1 MAASRSSRVTRSSVG
16 LNGLDEN
23 FCGRTLRNRSIAQPE
38 EGQGSPLP
46 GSKAPRSPKK
56 RQDDQAGAS
65 EKPGGHQGKVAHH
78 KAASVDGETC
88 ASPRKRVLSCSERE
102 GVGDSEKA
110 ENCEGRGKETSGA
123 VGRDASPLLKR
134 AKRCFRSGESH
145 GSKEDLPSAPL
156 MPVIP
161 ASPCAPLTTVMENSE
176 RGDVLRQN
184 STAASP
190 SSSSPDLNKEEG
202 EEDDV
207 GGHIESD
214 GHAQQPLNSNSHKSS
229 TGLGQTS
236 SGPDAQTN
244 SLCLSAASN
253 TTCPGPSPALLN
265 GSQRGAPCPSPP
277 DPIVPCRNSDPGQEE
292 GGKDSDHGQEEGK
305 DSDPGQEVE
314 CKDSDPGQEVE
325 CKDSDPGQEEE
336 GKDSDPGQEEE
347 CKDSDPG
354 QEEGCKDSD
363 PGQEVECKDSDPG
376 QEEGKDSDPGQ
387 EVECKDSDPGQEEGK
402 YSDPGQEVEC
412 KDSDPGQEVECK
424 DSDPGQEVE
433 CKDSDPGQEEG
444 CKDSDPGQEEGKD
457 SDPGQEEGK
466 DSDPGQEE
474 GCKDSDPGQEEGCKD
489 SDPGQEEVCKDSD
502 PGQEEGCKDSDPGQE
517 EEGKDSDPG
526 QEEGCKDSDPG
537 QEEVCKDSDPG
548 QEEGKDSD
556 PGQEEV
562 CKDSDPGQEEVC
574 KDSDPGQE
582 EGKYS
587 DPGQEEGC
595 KDSDPGQEEVC
606 KDSDPEQE
614 EECKD
619 SDPGQEEGCKD
630 SDPGQEEVC
639 KDSDPGQEEVCKD
652 SDPGQE
658 VECKDSDPGQEVECK
673 DSDPGQEEGKYSDPG
688 QEVECQDSDP
698 GQEEGGKN
706 SDPGQEEEGKDSDPG
721 QEEEGKD
728 SDPGQEEEGKD
739 SDPGQEEEGKDSDP
753 GQEEEGKYSDPGQEE
768 EGKDSDPGQEVEC
781 NDSDPGQEEGK
792 DSDPGQEVGKDS
804 DPGQEEEGKDS
815 DPGQEEEGKDSD
827 PEQEEEGKNSDPGQ
841 EEGGKNSDPGQEEE
855 GKDSDPG
862 QEEGGKN
869 SDPGQEEEG
878 KDSDPGQEE
887 EGKDSD
893 PEQEEEGKDSDP
905 GQEEEGKYSDTGQE
919 EEGKDSDPG
928 QEEGKDS
935 GEGPAPLLA
944 SFEEDSSTPHLSV
957 REEEVDVVGDSVCR
971 EEVVTAT
978 EEEEEEEESCGG
990 GINGWSFTP
999 LVVQNTVATSIIIN
1013 NNIRNVNNNNN
1024 STMPLL
1030 APPTPSDP
1038 PCTPSISGTSPPSF
1052 TEPHEH
1058 RYTLRTLPR
1067 RAACGGGKAV
1077 APCSSPRNP
1086 LKEGVEAEREL
1097 VATPTLSSGSSIQ
1110 SRERSL
1116 LSPPS
1121 VPMEQGNG
1129 GVRRDRVGW
1138 DSRDHGELCETR
1150 GGLDSKEVP
1159 GGGSQQ
1165 EDEEED
1171 PDVYYFESDHLT
1183 LKHNKDYQRLLHT
1196 VGVLEAQRTQS
1207 ILDLERLARQQ
1218 REALRDP
1225 VSFVEQLQK
1234 QVELDLPRPQRVV
1247 QLPDISWDQYTS
1259 GLGDFEREFCD
1270 KKRTTR
1276 RLKLI
1281 FDKVRLPVGPKSPLD
1296 PKKEEEGEPS
1306 TLYSALPSSDAPE
1319 NSSNSQRIRGRLCHQ
1334 SKPDTFNQLWTVEE
1348 QKKLEHLL
1356 LKFSPEEVESKRW
1369 QKIADALGNRTA
1381 KQVAS
1386 RVQKYFIKL
1395 TKAGISVPGRTPN
1408 MCIYSKKVSN
1418 KRQHHLN
1425 KHLYRPSTFLT
1436 SYEPPVF
1443 MDEEDERAAYYSSL
1457 QDPDGDDTDEEGVPE
1472 ELRHLPEY
1480 KELLELK
1487 RMKKHKLQ
1495 EIQAESSMAL
1505 HHGYKCDVC
1514 GVEPIQGLRWHCQD
1528 CPSDNAVDFCSNC
1541 SDCLYK
1547 TESHVPSHHL
1557 EPVHHH
1563 ETFLD
1568 RDYYLAQTPGYNYL
1582 DPNYYPANR

>member
-46 GSKAPRSPKK
+46 GSRAPRSPKK

-102 GVGDSEKA
+102 GVGGSEKA

-145 GSKEDLPSAPL
+145 GSKDDLPSA
-156 MPVIP
+156 PVIP
-161 ASPCAPLTTVMENSE
+161 ASPCAPLTTVKENSE
-176 RGDVLRQN
+176 GGDVLRRN

-265 GSQRGAPCPSPP
+265 GSKRGAPCPSPP

-292 GGKDSDHGQEEGK
+292 GGKDSDHGQEE
-305 DSDPGQEVE
+305 
-314 CKDSDPGQEVE
+314 
-325 CKDSDPGQEEE
+325 E
-336 GKDSDPGQEEE
+336 G
-347 CKDSDPG
+347 KDSDPG

-376 QEEGKDSDPGQ
+376 QEEGCKDSDPGQEEGCKDSDPGQEEGCKDSDPGQEEGKDSDPGQEEEGKDSDPGQ

-402 YSDPGQEVEC
+402 DSDPGQEEEGKDSDPGQEEEGKYFDPGQEEGKDSDPGQEEGKDSDPGQEEGCKDSDPGQEEGKDSDPGQEEEGKDSDPGQEEGKDSDPGQEEGKDSDPGQEEGCKDSDPGQEEGKDSDPGQEEGKDSDPGQEVECKGSDPGQEEGKDSDPGQEEGGKDSDPGQEEEGKDSDPGQEEGKDSDPGQEEGCKDSDPGQEEGKDSDPGQEEGCKDSDPGQEEGC
-412 KDSDPGQEVECK
+412 KDSDPGQEVECKGSDPGQEEGKDSDPGQEEEGCK

-457 SDPGQEEGK
+457 SDPGQEEEGKDSDPGQEVECKDSDPGQEEGCKDSDPGQEVECKGSDPGQEKGCK

-489 SDPGQEEVCKDSD
+489 SDPGQEE
-502 PGQEEGCKDSDPGQE
+502 
-517 EEGKDSDPG
+517 GKDSDPG
-526 QEEGCKDSDPG
+526 Q
-537 QEEVCKDSDPG
+537 
-548 QEEGKDSD
+548 
-556 PGQEEV
+556 
-562 CKDSDPGQEEVC
+562 
-574 KDSDPGQE
+574 
-582 EGKYS
+582 
-587 DPGQEEGC
+587 
-595 KDSDPGQEEVC
+595 
-606 KDSDPEQE
+606 
-614 EECKD
+614 
-619 SDPGQEEGCKD
+619 
-630 SDPGQEEVC
+630 
-639 KDSDPGQEEVCKD
+639 
-652 SDPGQE
+652 
-658 VECKDSDPGQEVECK
+658 
-673 DSDPGQEEGKYSDPG
+673 
-688 QEVECQDSDP
+688 
-698 GQEEGGKN
+698 
-706 SDPGQEEEGKDSDPG
+706 EEGKDSDPG

-728 SDPGQEEEGKD
+728 SDPGQEEE
-739 SDPGQEEEGKDSDP
+739 
-753 GQEEEGKYSDPGQEE
+753 
-768 EGKDSDPGQEVEC
+768 C
-781 NDSDPGQEEGK
+781 
-792 DSDPGQEVGKDS
+792 
-804 DPGQEEEGKDS
+804 
-815 DPGQEEEGKDSD
+815 
-827 PEQEEEGKNSDPGQ
+827 
-841 EEGGKNSDPGQEEE
+841 KNSDPGQEEE
-855 GKDSDPG
+855 GK
-862 QEEGGKN
+862 E

-878 KDSDPGQEE
+878 KE
-887 EGKDSD
+887 SD
-893 PEQEEEGKDSDP
+893 PEQEKEGKD
-905 GQEEEGKYSDTGQE
+905 SDTGQE

-928 QEEGKDS
+928 QEEEGKDS

-978 EEEEEEEESCGG
+978 EEEEEESCGG

-1013 NNIRNVNNNNN
+1013 NNIRNVNNINNVNNNNN

-1067 RAACGGGKAV
+1067 RAAFGGGKAV

-1086 LKEGVEAEREL
+1086 LKDGVEEEREL
-1097 VATPTLSSGSSIQ
+1097 VATPTLSAGSSIQ
-1110 SRERSL
+1110 SREWSL

-1129 GVRRDRVGW
+1129 GARRDRVGW
-1138 DSRDHGELCETR
+1138 DNRGHGELCETR

-1296 PKKEEEGEPS
+1296 PKKEEEGESS

-1319 NSSNSQRIRGRLCHQ
+1319 NSSNSQMIRGRLCHQ
-1334 SKPDTFNQLWTVEE
+1334 IKPDTFNQLWTVEE

-1369 QKIADALGNRTA
+1369 QKIADALGNRTT

-1436 SYEPPVF
+1436 SYEPPVY
-1443 MDEEDERAAYYSSL
+1443 MDEEDERAAYYSAL
-1457 QDPDGDDTDEEGVPE
+1457 QDPDGDDTDEEGVPV

-1514 GVEPIQGLRWHCQD
+1514 GMQPIQGLRWHCQD
-1528 CPSDNAVDFCSNC
+1528 CPSDNAVDFCS
-1541 SDCLYK
+1541 DCLYK
-1547 TESHVPSHHL
+1547 TESHAPSHHL

-1568 RDYYLAQTPGYNYL
+1568 RDYCLAQTPGYNYL

>member
-38 EGQGSPLP
+38 ECQGSPLP
-46 GSKAPRSPKK
+46 GSRAPRSPKK

-78 KAASVDGETC
+78 KATSVDGETW

-102 GVGDSEKA
+102 GVGGSEKA

-145 GSKEDLPSAPL
+145 GSKDDLPSAPP
-156 MPVIP
+156 MPVI
-161 ASPCAPLTTVMENSE
+161 PCAPLTTVKENSE
-176 RGDVLRQN
+176 GGDLLRQN

-202 EEDDV
+202 EEEEED
-207 GGHIESD
+207 D
-214 GHAQQPLNSNSHKSS
+214 GHVQQLPNSNSHKSCI
-229 TGLGQTS
+229 GLGQTS
-236 SGPDAQTN
+236 SSPDAQTN

-253 TTCPGPSPALLN
+253 TTCPGPGPALLN

-277 DPIVPCRNSDPGQEE
+277 DPIVPCRNYDPGQQEGGKDSDPGQEEGGKDTDPGQEEGGKDTDPGQEEGGKGSDPGQEE
-292 GGKDSDHGQEEGK
+292 GGKDSDPGQEEG
-305 DSDPGQEVE
+305 
-314 CKDSDPGQEVE
+314 
-325 CKDSDPGQEEE
+325 

-347 CKDSDPG
+347 CKGSDPGQEEGGKDSDPG
-354 QEEGCKDSD
+354 QEEG
-363 PGQEVECKDSDPG
+363 GKDSDPG

-387 EVECKDSDPGQEEGK
+387 EEGGKDSDPGQEEGGKDSDPGQEEGK
-402 YSDPGQEVEC
+402 
-412 KDSDPGQEVECK
+412 DSDPGQEE
-424 DSDPGQEVE
+424 GG
-433 CKDSDPGQEEG
+433 KDSDPGQEEG
-444 CKDSDPGQEEGKD
+444 GKDSDPGQEEEGKD

-474 GCKDSDPGQEEGCKD
+474 G
-489 SDPGQEEVCKDSD
+489 
-502 PGQEEGCKDSDPGQE
+502 
-517 EEGKDSDPG
+517 GKDSDPG
-526 QEEGCKDSDPG
+526 QEEGG
-537 QEEVCKDSDPG
+537 KDSDPG
-548 QEEGKDSD
+548 QEEG
-556 PGQEEV
+556 G
-562 CKDSDPGQEEVC
+562 

-582 EGKYS
+582 EG
-587 DPGQEEGC
+587 G
-595 KDSDPGQEEVC
+595 KDSDPGQEEGG
-606 KDSDPEQE
+606 KDSDPGQE

-619 SDPGQEEGCKD
+619 SDPGQEE
-630 SDPGQEEVC
+630 
-639 KDSDPGQEEVCKD
+639 
-652 SDPGQE
+652 
-658 VECKDSDPGQEVECK
+658 ECK
-673 DSDPGQEEGKYSDPG
+673 DSDPGQEEEG
-688 QEVECQDSDP
+688 EV
-698 GQEEGGKN
+698 
-706 SDPGQEEEGKDSDPG
+706 
-721 QEEEGKD
+721 
-728 SDPGQEEEGKD
+728 
-739 SDPGQEEEGKDSDP
+739 
-753 GQEEEGKYSDPGQEE
+753 
-768 EGKDSDPGQEVEC
+768 
-781 NDSDPGQEEGK
+781 
-792 DSDPGQEVGKDS
+792 
-804 DPGQEEEGKDS
+804 
-815 DPGQEEEGKDSD
+815 
-827 PEQEEEGKNSDPGQ
+827 
-841 EEGGKNSDPGQEEE
+841 SDPGQEEE

-862 QEEGGKN
+862 QEEGGK
-869 SDPGQEEEG
+869 
-878 KDSDPGQEE
+878 
-887 EGKDSD
+887 
-893 PEQEEEGKDSDP
+893 
-905 GQEEEGKYSDTGQE
+905 
-919 EEGKDSDPG
+919 DSDPG
-928 QEEGKDS
+928 QEEGGKDSDPGQGEECKDS
-935 GEGPAPLLA
+935 GECPAPLLA

-957 REEEVDVVGDSVCR
+957 REEEVDVVGYSVCR

-978 EEEEEEEESCGG
+978 EEEVEVTPTEEEEESCGG

-1013 NNIRNVNNNNN
+1013 NNIINNNNVNNNN
-1024 STMPLL
+1024 SGEFTMPLL
-1030 APPTPSDP
+1030 APPTRSDP
-1038 PCTPSISGTSPPSF
+1038 PCTPSISSTSPPSF

-1058 RYTLRTLPR
+1058 RYTLRTSPR

-1077 APCSSPRNP
+1077 APCSSPRDP
-1086 LKEGVEAEREL
+1086 LREGVEAGREL
-1097 VATPTLSSGSSIQ
+1097 VATPTLSSCSSIQ
-1110 SRERSL
+1110 AREGSL
-1116 LSPPS
+1116 LSPLS

-1129 GVRRDRVGW
+1129 WARRDSVEW
-1138 DSRDHGELCETR
+1138 DSTGHGELCETS
-1150 GGLDSKEVP
+1150 GGLEEVP
-1159 GGGSQQ
+1159 GGQQ
-1165 EDEEED
+1165 EDD

-1183 LKHNKDYQRLLHT
+1183 LKHNKDYQRLLQT

-1207 ILDLERLARQQ
+1207 IRDLERLARQQ

-1247 QLPDISWDQYTS
+1247 QLPDVSWDQYTS

-1281 FDKVRLPVGPKSPLD
+1281 FDKVRSPDGPKSPLD
-1296 PKKEEEGEPS
+1296 PKKEEGEPS
-1306 TLYSALPSSDAPE
+1306 TLYSALPSSGDLE
-1319 NSSNSQRIRGRLCHQ
+1319 NSNNSQRIRGRLCYQ
-1334 SKPDTFNQLWTVEE
+1334 SKPDSFNQLWTVEE
-1348 QKKLEHLL
+1348 QKQLEHLL

-1443 MDEEDERAAYYSSL
+1443 MEEEDERAAYYSSL
-1457 QDPDGDDTDEEGVPE
+1457 QDPDGDDTDEEGVPV

-1514 GVEPIQGLRWHCQD
+1514 GVEPIQGMRWHCQD

-1547 TESHVPSHHL
+1547 TESHLPSHHL

-1568 RDYYLAQTPGYNYL
+1568 RDYCLTQTPGYNYL

>member
-38 EGQGSPLP
+38 ECQGSPLP
-46 GSKAPRSPKK
+46 GSRAPRSPKK
-56 RQDDQAGAS
+56 RQDDQDGAS

-78 KAASVDGETC
+78 KATSVDGETW

-102 GVGDSEKA
+102 GVGGSEKA

-145 GSKEDLPSAPL
+145 GSKDDLPSAPP

-161 ASPCAPLTTVMENSE
+161 ASPCAPLTTVKENSE
-176 RGDVLRQN
+176 GGDLLRQN

-202 EEDDV
+202 EEEED
-207 GGHIESD
+207 D
-214 GHAQQPLNSNSHKSS
+214 GHVQQLLNSNSHKSCI
-229 TGLGQTS
+229 GLGQTS
-236 SGPDAQTN
+236 SSPDAQTN

-253 TTCPGPSPALLN
+253 TTCPGPGPALLN

-277 DPIVPCRNSDPGQEE
+277 DPVVPCRNYDPGQEEGKDYDPGQEE
-292 GGKDSDHGQEEGK
+292 GGKDSDPGQEEG
-305 DSDPGQEVE
+305 
-314 CKDSDPGQEVE
+314 
-325 CKDSDPGQEEE
+325 

-354 QEEGCKDSD
+354 QEEGGKDSD
-363 PGQEVECKDSDPG
+363 PGQEEVKDSDPG
-376 QEEGKDSDPGQ
+376 QEEG
-387 EVECKDSDPGQEEGK
+387 
-402 YSDPGQEVEC
+402 
-412 KDSDPGQEVECK
+412 
-424 DSDPGQEVE
+424 
-433 CKDSDPGQEEG
+433 
-444 CKDSDPGQEEGKD
+444 GKD
-457 SDPGQEEGK
+457 SDPGQEEGGK

-474 GCKDSDPGQEEGCKD
+474 GGKDSDPGQEEGGKD
-489 SDPGQEEVCKDSD
+489 SDPGQEEVKDSD
-502 PGQEEGCKDSDPGQE
+502 PGQEEGGKDSDPGQEEGGKDSDPGMEEEGEDSDPGMEEGEDSDPGQEEGAKDSDPGQEEGGKDSDPGQEEGGKDSDPGQEEVKDSDPGQEEGGKDSDPGQEEVKDSDPGQE

-526 QEEGCKDSDPG
+526 QEEVKDSDPGMEEESEDSDPG
-537 QEEVCKDSDPG
+537 QEEVKDSDPG
-548 QEEGKDSD
+548 ME
-556 PGQEEV
+556 
-562 CKDSDPGQEEVC
+562 
-574 KDSDPGQE
+574 
-582 EGKYS
+582 
-587 DPGQEEGC
+587 
-595 KDSDPGQEEVC
+595 
-606 KDSDPEQE
+606 
-614 EECKD
+614 
-619 SDPGQEEGCKD
+619 
-630 SDPGQEEVC
+630 
-639 KDSDPGQEEVCKD
+639 
-652 SDPGQE
+652 
-658 VECKDSDPGQEVECK
+658 
-673 DSDPGQEEGKYSDPG
+673 
-688 QEVECQDSDP
+688 
-698 GQEEGGKN
+698 
-706 SDPGQEEEGKDSDPG
+706 
-721 QEEEGKD
+721 
-728 SDPGQEEEGKD
+728 
-739 SDPGQEEEGKDSDP
+739 
-753 GQEEEGKYSDPGQEE
+753 
-768 EGKDSDPGQEVEC
+768 
-781 NDSDPGQEEGK
+781 
-792 DSDPGQEVGKDS
+792 
-804 DPGQEEEGKDS
+804 
-815 DPGQEEEGKDSD
+815 
-827 PEQEEEGKNSDPGQ
+827 
-841 EEGGKNSDPGQEEE
+841 
-855 GKDSDPG
+855 
-862 QEEGGKN
+862 
-869 SDPGQEEEG
+869 
-878 KDSDPGQEE
+878 
-887 EGKDSD
+887 
-893 PEQEEEGKDSDP
+893 
-905 GQEEEGKYSDTGQE
+905 
-919 EEGKDSDPG
+919 
-928 QEEGKDS
+928 EEGKDS
-935 GEGPAPLLA
+935 GECPAPLLA

-957 REEEVDVVGDSVCR
+957 REEEV
-971 EEVVTAT
+971 EVTPT
-978 EEEEEEEESCGG
+978 EEEESCGG
-990 GINGWSFTP
+990 GINGWSFMP

-1013 NNIRNVNNNNN
+1013 NNIINNNINNVNNNNN
-1024 STMPLL
+1024 NSGEFTMPLL
-1030 APPTPSDP
+1030 APPTRSDP
-1038 PCTPSISGTSPPSF
+1038 PCTPSISSTSPPSF

-1058 RYTLRTLPR
+1058 RYTLRTSPR

-1077 APCSSPRNP
+1077 APCSSPRDP
-1086 LKEGVEAEREL
+1086 LRDGVEAGREL
-1097 VATPTLSSGSSIQ
+1097 VATPTLSSCSSIQ
-1110 SRERSL
+1110 AREGSL

-1129 GVRRDRVGW
+1129 GARRDRVGW
-1138 DSRDHGELCETR
+1138 DSTGHGELCETR
-1150 GGLDSKEVP
+1150 GGLEEVP

-1165 EDEEED
+1165 EDD

-1183 LKHNKDYQRLLHT
+1183 LKHNKDYQRLLQT

-1207 ILDLERLARQQ
+1207 IRDLERLARQQ

-1234 QVELDLPRPQRVV
+1234 QVELDLPRPQRMV
-1247 QLPDISWDQYTS
+1247 QLPDVAWDQYTS

-1281 FDKVRLPVGPKSPLD
+1281 FDKVRLPDGPKSPLD
-1296 PKKEEEGEPS
+1296 PKKEEGEPS
-1306 TLYSALPSSDAPE
+1306 TLYSALPSSDALE
-1319 NSSNSQRIRGRLCHQ
+1319 NSNNSQRIRGRLCYQ
-1334 SKPDTFNQLWTVEE
+1334 SKPDTFNQLWTAEE

-1356 LKFSPEEVESKRW
+1356 LQFSPEEVESKRW

-1443 MDEEDERAAYYSSL
+1443 MEEEDERAAYYSSL
-1457 QDPDGDDTDEEGVPE
+1457 QDPDGDDTDEEGVPV

-1514 GVEPIQGLRWHCQD
+1514 GVEPIQGVRWHCQD

-1547 TESHVPSHHL
+1547 TESHLPSHHL

-1568 RDYYLAQTPGYNYL
+1568 RDYCLAQTPGYNYL